1 MNRLALSHEAKQLG
15 KRLPN
20 TDAPAAQRLDGLKIP
35 VLVIVG
41 EHDIPYLQAAA
52 DYMLSNIPSARKVI
66 LKDAAHLPN
75 MDHPDQF
82 QAAVCSFLDE
92 VSR

>member
-20 TDAPAAQRLDGLKIP
+20 TDAPAAQRLGGLKIP
-35 VLVIVG
+35 VLVMVG
-41 EHDIPYLQAAA
+41 EHDIPYLKAAA

-75 MDHPDQF
+75 MDQPHQF
-82 QAAVCSFLDE
+82 QATVRLFLDD